1 VGAIPRERTPDSSLA
16 LVREGFEFV
25 TNRCRRHG
33 TDTFATRL
41 MLRPVVCAQGAEAAR
56 FFTET
61 PMTRR
66 GAIPRPLLALVQDV
80 GSVATL
86 DGELHRCRK
95 RMFLEMMT
103 GAEIARLERISDEG
117 WRLAGERWRRAERVI
132 LLPAVEELLCRVACD
147 WAGVPRVEP
156 ETSQRAAELAAMVD
170 GAGSIGPRNLRGHVR
185 RRSSERWAAATI
197 RRIRAGQLPDGASP
211 AAAIAGHRDAD
222 GRLLDE
228 PVAAVELL
236 NLLRPMV
243 ATARFVVFA
252 ALALHRYPGA
262 REPVRDGDEE
272 QVTAFVHEVRRFY
285 PFFPAIGG
293 RTLAEAEW
301 RGEALPAGQ
310 WLLLDLY
317 GTNRDPRTWDEPEL
331 FRPARFLGWTGDP
344 YTFVP
349 QGAGDAAAGH
359 RCPGEP
365 ATIALVRS
373 ALRALTREIAYS
385 VPEQD
390 LRIPRSH
397 IPPRPASGLVIRP
410 TGAAAP

>member
-16 LVREGFEFV
+16 LVREGYEFV

-41 MLRPVVCAQGAEAAR
+41 MLRPVVCMQGAEAAR

-86 DGELHRCRK
+86 DGERHRCRK

-103 GAEIARLERISDEG
+103 DAELARLERISDAG

-156 ETSQRAAELAAMVD
+156 ETSQRGAELAAMVD
-170 GAGSIGPRNLRGHVR
+170 GAGSIGPRNLRGHLR
-185 RRSSERWAAATI
+185 RRSSERWAATTI
-197 RRIRAGQLPDGASP
+197 RRIRAGRLPDGGAP
-211 AAAIAGHRDAD
+211 AAAIARHGDAD
-222 GRLLDE
+222 GRQLDE
-228 PVAAVELL
+228 AVAAVELL

-252 ALALHRYPGA
+252 ALALHRDPGA
-262 REPVRDGDEE
+262 AGLVRDGGEE
-272 QVTAFVHEVRRFY
+272 QATAFVHEVRRFY

-293 RTLAEAEW
+293 RTLAEVEW

-310 WLLLDLY
+310 WVLLDLY
-317 GTNRDPRTWDEPEL
+317 AARTATRARGTSRSGSGRRASSAGRAIPTRSCRRAPATPPPGIAARASGPRSRSCAAPCA
-331 FRPARFLGWTGDP
+331 RSPARSPTP
-344 YTFVP
+344 CRSRTSASR
-349 QGAGDAAAGH
+349 GATSRPGRRAA
-359 RCPGEP
+359 
-365 ATIALVRS
+365 S
-373 ALRALTREIAYS
+373 
-385 VPEQD
+385 
-390 LRIPRSH
+390 
-397 IPPRPASGLVIRP
+397 
-410 TGAAAP
+410 